1 MTLPARRP
9 PVGAGVFGRRLP
21 RPGMGWF
28 TPRPPFRLPAGL
40 PNIFVS
46 DRASWERARRA
57 FLADFPATADVW
69 GPLVSSPACTP
80 LSPPPALLRARL
92 LLGADALA
100 WAPWSPDQ
108 PLAWLCVLLLPTLLL
123 HHLARGE
130 AASAPPVTH
139 AARVAAIF
147 SGDFAAALAD
157 RDAGVSSSPPR
168 CGRLPPRSQ
177 DVGSYAPGV
186 PARVTVGQRRA
197 LRLVRAGRLSAAARA
212 LTAAPVAPRS
222 PAVWEKALS
231 LFPPAGPRIA
241 TRASVEAAF
250 PVELSSAADFGR
262 ISGVPGVLPREAA
275 TDAIR
280 RAPRGS
286 ALGPS
291 GLRIEHLRAL
301 GDEGQASLAGVLR
314 LLAGEA
320 AARIIPPLTAHA
332 LAGADFLL
340 LCKSGGLD
348 VDGLSRLRP
357 IEMPEVLRIVAASD
371 LAGTVRASAARLLAP
386 LQMGVG
392 VSNPCER
399 VVHELTA
406 ELAHRPHAALLQP
419 EYRNAFNLVS
429 RAAAVPY
436 FTRAFPLLRHYL
448 SSVYLGRAPAPP
460 RVYGWADGAATSHR
474 RRPVCTSLAG
484 GRAGR
489 PERRPARPAY
499 PRGGN
504 ASRSAAPRCCPPH
517 GGRTRRPRPCR
528 RRRRD
533 LGLAGGA
540 PDRVCGGRRGGRR
553 AGAFQVRRVVP
564 H

>member
-1 MTLPARRP
+1 VTLPARRP
-9 PVGAGVFGRRLP
+9 PVGAGLFGRRLP

-28 TPRPPFRLPAGL
+28 TPRPPFRLSAGL
-40 PNIFVS
+40 PNIFVL

-57 FLADFPATADVW
+57 FLANFPATAGGW
-69 GPLVSSPACTP
+69 APLVASPARNL
-80 LSPPPALLRARL
+80 LSPPPALLRAWL

-100 WAPWSPDQ
+100 WALRSPDQ

-123 HHLARGE
+123 HNLALRE

-139 AARVAAIF
+139 AARGAAIF
-147 SGDFAAALAD
+147 SGAFAAALAG

-168 CGRLPPRSQ
+168 RGRPPPRSQ
-177 DVGSYAPGV
+177 DLGSYAPGV
-186 PARVTVGQRRA
+186 PARVTVAQRRA
-197 LRLVRAGRLSAAARA
+197 LRLARAGRLRAAARA

-231 LFPPAGPRIA
+231 LLPPAGPRIA

-250 PVELSSAADFGR
+250 PVEISSVADFGR
-262 ISGVPGVLPREAA
+262 ILGVPGVLPREAA

-286 ALGPS
+286 SLSPS
-291 GLRIEHLRAL
+291 GLRIKHLRAL
-301 GDEGQASLAGVLR
+301 GDAGQALLAGVFR

-320 AARIIPPLTAHA
+320 AARIIPPLAAHA

-348 VDGLSRLRP
+348 VDGRSRLRP
-357 IEMPEVLRIVAASD
+357 IEMPEVLRKLAACY

-392 VSNPCER
+392 VSSPCER
-399 VVHELTA
+399 VVHEVTA

-419 EYRNAFNLVS
+419 DFRNAFNLVS

-436 FTRAFPLLRHYL
+436 LTRAFPLCATTSRRCIWG
-448 SSVYLGRAPAPP
+448 SPRPACTAGRTAP
-460 RVYGWADGAATSHR
+460 R
-474 RRPVCTSLAG
+474 RRTA
-484 GRAGR
+484 
-489 PERRPARPAY
+489 
-499 PRGGN
+499 
-504 ASRSAAPRCCPPH
+504 
-517 GGRTRRPRPCR
+517 
-528 RRRRD
+528 
-533 LGLAGGA
+533 GA
-540 PDRVCGGRRGGRR
+540 PCARR
-553 AGAFQVRRVVP
+553 
-564 H
+564 